1 MKKQP
6 WLRLLALLAAL
17 GLLVAACGGRSSDD
31 DDDAGSGGGS
41 ETTEEGGGDD
51 EPAGDPEPVPGFDG
65 ETIKLGVLTPTSGTV
80 SIIGNPLTKGNEVYF
95 EALNA
100 QGGVA
105 GKYKVELD
113 IRDTAYTESTAIQE
127 YNAGKDGVVMYTQ
140 ILGTAIIKAVLSQM
154 EQDGIA
160 GAPATLDADW
170 VYEPNLVPVGA
181 PYQIQAINGLDWY
194 VTEGGGEGKKVCTL
208 AQDDPYGDAGQEGVD
223 HAAEELGL
231 DLGPRVDFAVGTQ
244 DFTTQINQLESQS
257 CEAVVLVATP
267 ADAAGALG
275 KAASVGYAPKWLMIS
290 PGYLKLLFVGGQLES
305 YAVENVL
312 VLSEGVNWGDTSV
325 PGMAQMVEDLET
337 YGDGQEPD
345 PYFAFGYNQA
355 RAVHQVLEKA
365 VELGDLS
372 HEGILRAIEEVGT
385 LTFDGLLSD
394 YDYGDSPAD
403 RNPGREST
411 IFKVDPASPT
421 GLTALGGPGYSSDAA
436 KSFEFASK

>member
-1 MKKQP
+1 
-6 WLRLLALLAAL
+6 
-17 GLLVAACGGRSSDD
+17 
-31 DDDAGSGGGS
+31 
-41 ETTEEGGGDD
+41 
-51 EPAGDPEPVPGFDG
+51 
-65 ETIKLGVLTPTSGTV
+65 
-80 SIIGNPLTKGNEVYF
+80 
-95 EALNA
+95 
-100 QGGVA
+100 
-105 GKYKVELD
+105 
-113 IRDTAYTESTAIQE
+113 
-127 YNAGKDGVVMYTQ
+127 TQ

-275 KAASVGYAPKWLMIS
+275 KAASVGYAPKWLLIS

-355 RAVHQVLEKA
+355 RAVHQVLEK
-365 VELGDLS
+365 
-372 HEGILRAIEEVGT
+372 
-385 LTFDGLLSD
+385 
-394 YDYGDSPAD
+394 
-403 RNPGREST
+403 
-411 IFKVDPASPT
+411 
-421 GLTALGGPGYSSDAA
+421 
-436 KSFEFASK
+436 